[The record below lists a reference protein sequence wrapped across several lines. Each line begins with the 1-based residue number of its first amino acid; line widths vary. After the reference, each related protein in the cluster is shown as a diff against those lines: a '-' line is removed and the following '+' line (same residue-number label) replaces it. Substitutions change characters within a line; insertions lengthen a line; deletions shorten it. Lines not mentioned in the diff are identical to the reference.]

1 MYHQL
6 AIYVLY
12 FFFFKDTIFMWHSL
26 NFVESLRP
34 LRALC
39 LLAQE
44 GYGSFAYGGGNHE
57 GFHSGRNSQHQGL
70 CLTHVF
76 H

>member
-1 MYHQL
+1 
-6 AIYVLY
+6 
-12 FFFFKDTIFMWHSL
+12 MWHSL

-44 GYGSFAYGGGNHE
+44 GFGSFAYGGRNHE
-57 GFHSGRNSQHQGL
+57 GFRSGRNSQHQGL